1 VQPSSPVPC
10 QLTGSSTYAYY
21 SCFFSITAVGGSVS
35 YTLSEPSSESDY
47 QMDIQNATGTL
58 PAGQQQGITVSV
70 TWYELQNDTAY
81 ITMDPGG
88 TMVQFSLPPCTTCP

>member
-1 VQPSSPVPC
+1 
-10 QLTGSSTYAYY
+10 
-21 SCFFSITAVGGSVS
+21 
-35 YTLSEPSSESDY
+35 
-47 QMDIQNATGTL
+47 MDIQNATGTL